1 MFNLREYIL
10 FRLEERRELFNGE
23 VDTNFRMV
31 ANPWV
36 ARRVYEEGNIVY
48 HPVEVEPV
56 TGSTTGPPEQ
66 HLAWWRA
73 NRRTTQGVFLLSEW
87 DLVGGIGTGDI
98 TIQGADSFGKFLV
111 NSTVP
116 AVFNSGQ
123 NALIQSQTP
132 NDTLKL
138 VAGTGIALLHD
149 VASQSIRIDN
159 LGAQGEVNHGV
170 NIGLGPHEDVYTGLS
185 GTNLRFKGFTAANT
199 GGSILTVSTTGL
211 DNIEYVLNEGA
222 IDLAALNSG
231 SPTMNLLSDVSY
243 TGLANGDLLQWSS
256 GLGTWVPI
264 PNSSVGSSLFDQD
277 SGVGSTHRIG
287 TNPPAVGNY
296 STISGGQNNQTPGG
310 YAVVSGGS
318 CNTASGG
325 INGYSTV
332 SGGLSNTALGQ
343 CSVIGGGR
351 GNTAVGNR
359 SFIGGG
365 RFNAACG
372 ANSAVSGGDF
382 NNAIGSSS
390 AIGGGRLNTACGF
403 DAVIG
408 GGCCNTTLGIQS
420 VVGGGDLNQATG
432 SRSTVGGGQCNTAA
446 ADNVTVGGGKCNV
459 IAPYSGLVSGLTVA
473 SNTLTG
479 TPGSPTNFITVTTTS
494 GSGSGISFFV
504 FLSGTTV
511 INTQTGLGGQDY
523 ALGDTITVDYT
534 DFPSGGLTSGQVVF
548 NVATV
553 IDGLSTISGGL
564 GNAACGVTG
573 FIGGGECNFTGDR
586 ASVVSGGLGNTSSGP
601 LSSVGG
607 GSGNTSC
614 GLGAIIGGGVSN
626 VASGTVSTVSGG
638 NGNVASF
645 DRATVGGGDN
655 NTACGG
661 GTTIGGGADNTASG
675 DESTISGGEDN
686 TASGCCSTIG
696 GGKNNTA
703 VGLVSTVSGGYCN
716 VALCNYSSVLSGCA
730 NTASGYGSTIGGGG
744 LNTTLGT
751 LSTIAGGDS
760 NTALGFESSI
770 GGGGLNTAAG
780 TNSSIVGG
788 EYNAV
793 LGDYSIIG
801 GGISNSVSSDLG
813 VIGGGQNNLIEDTT
827 GSFATSS
834 FIGGGECNAI
844 ACCYS
849 SILGGRNNT
858 VCHISSHIIGECIT
872 TEYNCTTH
880 INCLNFST
888 IESHCGN
895 AAAILAGLPVGQVYL
910 STECVGFPAFLT
922 IVV

>member
-10 FRLEERRELFNGE
+10 FRLEEKRELFNGE

-36 ARRVYEEGNIVY
+36 AFRVYEEGNIVY

-73 NRRTTQGVFLLSEW
+73 NKRTTQGVFLLSEW

-111 NSTVP
+111 NSTAP

-170 NIGLGPHEDVYTGLS
+170 NIGLGPHEDVYAGLS

-211 DNIEYVLNEGA
+211 DNIEYALNEGA
-222 IDLAALNSG
+222 IDLAALNGG

-296 STISGGQNNQTPGG
+296 STISGGQNNQTIGDWS
-310 YAVVSGGS
+310 VVSGGS
-318 CNTASGG
+318 CNQASDTRATVGG
-325 INGYSTV
+325 
-332 SGGLSNTALGQ
+332 GGSNTALG
-343 CSVIGGGR
+343 
-351 GNTAVGNR
+351 
-359 SFIGGG
+359 
-365 RFNAACG
+365 
-372 ANSAVSGGDF
+372 D
-382 NNAIGSSS
+382 
-390 AIGGGRLNTACGF
+390 
-403 DAVIG
+403 
-408 GGCCNTTLGIQS
+408 
-420 VVGGGDLNQATG
+420 
-432 SRSTVGGGQCNTAA
+432 RSTVGGGFCNTASECFSTVSGGSTNDALGCFSVIGGGVCNTASCIGSTIGGGSTNTVSGLSSTVSGGAQNIAGPGRWATVGGGNCNTAAKDWSTVGGGFLNTASCEFSTVGGGVCNTASGCISTISGGYCNTAA
-446 ADNVTVGGGKCNV
+446 AGNATVGGGKCNT
-459 IAPYSGLVSGLTVA
+459 ITPYAGLVSSLTVA

-511 INTQTGLGGQDY
+511 INTQIGLGGQDY

-534 DFPSGGLTSGQVVF
+534 DFPSGGLISGQVVF
-548 NVATV
+548 NVVAV

-564 GNAACGVTG
+564 GNTACGVTG

-586 ASVVSGGLGNTSSGP
+586 GAVVSGGLGNTSNGIGSTI
-601 LSSVGG
+601 GG
-607 GSGNTSC
+607 GFLNSAC
-614 GLGAIIGGGVSN
+614 GLGAVIGGGSLN
-626 VASGTVSTVSGG
+626 TVLGVINTVSGG
-638 NGNVASF
+638 YANLAASS
-645 DRATVGGGDN
+645 RSTVGGGN
-655 NTACGG
+655 RNTACGG
-661 GTTIGGGADNTASG
+661 GTTIGGGANNTALC
-675 DESTISGGEDN
+675 DESTIGGGADNFASGNYSTVSGGYNN
-686 TASGCCSTIG
+686 TASGCCSSILG
-696 GGKNNTA
+696 G
-703 VGLVSTVSGGYCN
+703 V
-716 VALCNYSSVLSGCA
+716 
-730 NTASGYGSTIGGGG
+730 
-744 LNTTLGT
+744 LNT
-751 LSTIAGGDS
+751 
-760 NTALGFESSI
+760 
-770 GGGGLNTAAG
+770 
-780 TNSSIVGG
+780 
-788 EYNAV
+788 
-793 LGDYSIIG
+793 
-801 GGISNSVSSDLG
+801 VSSDLG
-813 VIGGGQNNLIEDTT
+813 VIGGGQNNLIEDIT
-827 GSFATSS
+827 GSCAIGS
-834 FIGGGECNAI
+834 FVGGGACNTASG
-844 ACCYS
+844 CYS

-858 VCHISSHIIGECIT
+858 ACHISSHIVGECIT
-872 TEYNCTTH
+872 TRCDCTTH

-888 IESHCGN
+888 IASYASPI
-895 AAAILAGLPVGQVYL
+895 AASSAGLPSGQVFYDTIICAL
-910 STECVGFPAFLT
+910 S
-922 IVV
+922 IVP